1 MVPRRMVSRALHTYE
16 SVWNDLYL
24 IYVNDENYMHYV
36 IYMPYVDYVLYVNI
50 NGDEYMDM
58 FSNWWCCVNRWLLNE
73 EWWKKL
79 L

>member
-1 MVPRRMVSRALHTYE
+1 
-16 SVWNDLYL
+16 L

-58 FSNWWCCVNRWLLNE
+58 FSN
-73 EWWKKL
+73 
-79 L
+79 